1 MVVYTPQLFLQN
13 KPL

>member
-13 KPL
+13 KP